1 MTDKEDLPRPNSSLY
16 NLLCADEE
24 IKSKT
29 IKKYKRF
36 NKYFT
41 IPFYKIRLL
50 PAIGFGRLFL
60 ILETVGRNSGK
71 KRKSPLEYH
80 WYEGAIH
87 VVSGRGE
94 DSDWLKNI
102 RANPDKV
109 WIRHGFHYFKAK
121 VEFLNDFDEKNKMI
135 KWYVTKHP
143 KAAKMLFGWDEKTDD
158 PEKTDFSKLLN
169 LITIMRF
176 HEEKE

>member
-1 MTDKEDLPRPNSSLY
+1 MEDENDFPRPNTSLH
-16 NLLCADEE
+16 NLLCADEDVKE
-24 IKSKT
+24 KT

-50 PAIGFGRLFL
+50 PALGFGRLFL
-60 ILETVGRNSGK
+60 VVETIGRNSGK
-71 KRKSPLEYH
+71 KRKSPVEYH

-94 DSDWLKNI
+94 DSDWLQNI

-121 VEFLNDFDEKNKMI
+121 VEIKDNFADKEALI

-143 KAAKMLFGWDEKTDD
+143 KAAKMLFGWDEKKDD
-158 PEKTDFSKLLN
+158 PETANFTKLLN
-169 LITIMRF
+169 LITVIKF
-176 HEEKE
+176 EKE